1 MVEAGEPLLIP
12 FPYKSDTFG
21 NQTKGTRGTRRTRG
35 KIYIKNF
42 VKWYKTLPLTIVQPG
57 NKLGNSS
64 FLFPIKS
71 CLLPE
76 CLFSLLFLFVDKT
89 YQLS

>member
-12 FPYKSDTFG
+12 FSYKSDTFG
-21 NQTKGTRGTRRTRG
+21 NQTKGTRETRRTRG

-42 VKWYKTLPLTIVQPG
+42 VKWYETLPLTIVQPG

-64 FLFPIKS
+64 FLLQE
-71 CLLPE
+71 CLLPIP
-76 CLFSLLFLFVDKT
+76 FLFVNKN

>member
-12 FPYKSDTFG
+12 FPYKSDTFSD
-21 NQTKGTRGTRRTRG
+21 QTKGTRRTRRTRG

-42 VKWYKTLPLTIVQPG
+42 VKWYKTLPLTIVQPS
-57 NKLGNSS
+57 NKLGDSS
-64 FLFPIKS
+64 SLLQE
-71 CLLPE
+71 CLLPIP
-76 CLFSLLFLFVDKT
+76 FLFVNKA